1 MSEEGTADHS
11 WGLCVGSEG
20 CKERNNAQEGEGTRL
35 EGMAEGFRVFLL
47 QKTWRGMNGGL

>member
-1 MSEEGTADHS
+1 MKKVLQTTRGF
-11 WGLCVGSEG
+11 CVLGSEG
-20 CKERNNAQEGEGTRL
+20 CKERNNAQEGEGTGL